1 MYVRKKEMAQNN
13 KIVCLNKTKKMKE
26 IKKKEVKDNF
36 SKSYM
41 DTVKKLSNSVDK
53 KIKRKVTRESING
66 EKEEGYMFPFMQSEI
81 EETENYSLDKTNY
94 VKKARQAAC
103 KLTGLNACL
112 TVNILGVRA
121 LCLVDSGATNSICKQ
136 SLIDEIN
143 IRNAVVLETQKK
155 LHMK

>member
-13 KIVCLNKTKKMKE
+13 KIVCLNKTKKKKMKE

-94 VKKARQAAC
+94 VKKAPGRQVATDNRMNPEVAPIQFAAHRGR
-103 KLTGLNACL
+103 TEGNAL
-112 TVNILGVRA
+112 A
-121 LCLVDSGATNSICKQ
+121 
-136 SLIDEIN
+136 
-143 IRNAVVLETQKK
+143 
-155 LHMK
+155 